1 MTAQAAGSA
10 VIDAPAPAPPRRG
23 ELVAANLGLSA
34 MVLLWGSSFPVI
46 ERLLESWDVL
56 SVTAGRHL
64 IGACTMVVILTLSER
79 RLPFRRSLPWRK
91 LIVLGVFGMALSAV
105 IMSLA
110 IYYAGA
116 VGAAVISA
124 TGPIVAALTARLVF
138 AMPVFRGIVVGT
150 VLAVGG
156 GLVVVFGSGDV
167 VEFKGGELLV
177 MLSTVTWTWY
187 SIGAQR
193 WLRGLTQLQ
202 IAALTMVPGA
212 IALVTIAVTVSST
225 GLAALRVDFSPPTLA
240 LLLYLGALPIGVGS
254 WLWHYGVSRV
264 GIHVATMYVNM
275 IPIAAVLVAIAFGSL
290 PGPHHLI
297 GGIIIV
303 AGVSY
308 SQFVVRK
315 RAGEAAS

>member
-1 MTAQAAGSA
+1 M
-10 VIDAPAPAPPRRG
+10 IDAAPPPRRG
-23 ELVAANLGLSA
+23 ELVAANLGLSV
-34 MVLLWGSSFPVI
+34 MVLLWGSSFPVL

-56 SVTAGRHL
+56 SVTAGRHF
-64 IGACTMVVILTLSER
+64 IGACTMAAILTLSER
-79 RLPFRRSLPWRK
+79 RSPFRRSLPWRK

-124 TGPIVAALTARLVF
+124 TGPIIAALTARLVF
-138 AMPVFRGIVVGT
+138 AMPVFRGILAGT

-156 GLVVVFGSGDV
+156 GLVVVFGSGDAV
-167 VEFKGGELLV
+167 DFRGGELLV

-193 WLRGLTQLQ
+193 WLHGLTQLQ
-202 IAALTMVPGA
+202 IATLTMAPGA
-212 IALVTIAVTVSST
+212 TALVTIAVIVSST
-225 GLAALRVDFSPPTLA
+225 GLAELALDFSPPTLA
-240 LLLYLGALPIGVGS
+240 LLLYLGALPIGVGN
-254 WLWHYGVSRV
+254 WLWHHGVSRV

-275 IPIAAVLVAIAFGSL
+275 IPIAAVLVSVAFGSF

-303 AGVSY
+303 AGMSY
-308 SQFVVRK
+308 SQFMARK
-315 RAGEAAS
+315 RAGAAAI